1 MILNNNDGEYE
12 NSYLSHHNA
21 NQNNQLILNTQWPEG
36 GQTEEFENDHDMAP
50 NKTPLSIQSK
60 GDYCQYLNQ
69 NNNYNL

>member
-50 NKTPLSIQSK
+50 NKTPLSI
-60 GDYCQYLNQ
+60 
-69 NNNYNL
+69 